1 MSNRND
7 EGLEIDLEQVLN
19 RKKVIEALESGKHK
33 QITNAFGHWW
43 NPKSAVC
50 WAGLCMRVL
59 DYNSED
65 FPFKH
70 FPSDWIGRKLGISP
84 QLVHDFVYE
93 NDCGCSFW
101 LLAEEM
107 KRLPPPI
114 KMPV

>member
-7 EGLEIDLEQVLN
+7 EGLEIDLEQALN
-19 RKKVIEALESGKHK
+19 RKKVTEALESGEHR
-33 QITNAFGHWW
+33 QLTNAFGDWW
-43 NPKSAVC
+43 DPKSAVC

-59 DYNSED
+59 GLNRFD
-65 FPFKH
+65 FGEAYPV
-70 FPSDWIGRKLGISP
+70 DWVAVKLGLPP
-84 QLVHDFVYE
+84 QSVHDFIYA